1 MQVSWFPQIKAD
13 VFISHSHSDE
23 KLAIIF
29 AGWLYNAFGLTAF
42 IDSCVW
48 DIQITY

>member
-1 MQVSWFPQIKAD
+1 MYSGLGEFPATPR
-13 VFISHSHSDE
+13 VFLRI
-23 KLAIIF
+23 AI
-29 AGWLYNAFGLTAF
+29 LYNAFGLTAF